1 MAEVQTRLNYYWSA
15 RAAAYHQA
23 QTESERAPYDQAL
36 WREVFSQALNC
47 DHGTIVDVG
56 CGSGFA
62 SHLLAEAGH
71 DVYGID
77 SCAGMLVEAC
87 REARERKQQGL
98 NTANFCLG
106 DAINPAWETHSVDA
120 VVSRYVLWT
129 LTDPATAIRNW
140 ARMVKPG
147 GRVVAADGL
156 WFPTGID
163 PDIQVESAHG
173 PGSFAHTYDDHTM
186 SHLPLGK
193 AARVDDYAALFAS
206 AGLESVE
213 VSEVSAVH
221 DLDQRFG
228 LSKGHSPATQF
239 VVSGVVT
246 DRTHQAIAGHS
257 VREYA

>member
-1 MAEVQTRLNYYWSA
+1 MTEVQTRLNYYWSS

-23 QTESERAPYDQAL
+23 QTESERAPFDQDV
-36 WREVFSQALNC
+36 WRDVFAQALNC

-56 CGSGFA
+56 CGSGFV

-87 REARERKQQGL
+87 GEARQRKQRGL
-98 NTANFCLG
+98 NTANFRLG
-106 DAINPAWETHSVDA
+106 DAINPAWEAHSVDA

-129 LTDPATAIRNW
+129 LTDPATAVRNW

-163 PDIQVESAHG
+163 PDIQVESTT
-173 PGSFAHTYDDHTM
+173 GSRSFTNTYDEHTM
-186 SHLPLGK
+186 SRLPLGK
-193 AARVDDYAALFAS
+193 TANVDDYAALFAN

-221 DLDQRFG
+221 EIDQRFG

-246 DRTHQAIAGHS
+246 DHTHQVIAGHS